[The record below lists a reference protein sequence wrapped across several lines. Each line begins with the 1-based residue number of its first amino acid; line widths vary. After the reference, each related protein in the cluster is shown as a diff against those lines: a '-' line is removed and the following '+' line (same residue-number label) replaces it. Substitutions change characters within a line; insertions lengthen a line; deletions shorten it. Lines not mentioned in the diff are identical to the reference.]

1 MTKKKNAPRKK
12 QKKGTKAK
20 QVRREATEQL
30 DDGNQDQPK
39 KQVAIDENGRKMT
52 VIMGREAVWLASQLP
67 TYLIVW
73 KLRKLTSIIAGDG
86 QGLGPHADDLC
97 HSISVQHDLRK
108 ARGRPRSRQHPADGK
123 KYEAGNLPE
132 GEGGS

>member
-52 VIMGREAVWLASQLP
+52 VIMGREAEMDKVWDRMQMTFAIQSLSSTISERLEGARAAVNTQP
-67 TYLIVW
+67 TAKNTRRETFQKVKEEVKRL
-73 KLRKLTSIIAGDG
+73 
-86 QGLGPHADDLC
+86 LC
-97 HSISVQHDLRK
+97 RMRDAIN
-108 ARGRPRSRQHPADGK
+108 ANNRQA
-123 KYEAGNLPE
+123 A
-132 GEGGS
+132 

>member
-73 KLRKLTSIIAGDG
+73 KLRKLSSIIAGDG

-123 KYEAGNLPE
+123 KYGAGNLPE
-132 GEGGS
+132 GVGGS